1 MRLLFRS
8 IATVVKKDV
17 FSFILKEKNKV
28 QEKDTKQ
35 KLIHKEPFKEPTEDA
50 PTIKWWLIELVNV
63 ESKIKVKQKLL
74 EQT

>member
-1 MRLLFRS
+1 MRVLFRS

-17 FSFILKEKNKV
+17 FSFILKEKNKI

-50 PTIKWWLIELVNV
+50 PTIKWWFIELVNV
-63 ESKIKVKQKLL
+63 EFKIKVKQKLL